1 MTNIIV
7 SLILLVIIGLA
18 IYKVILEK
26 RSGKKCVGC
35 HLSGGCSS
43 EKKSSD
49 TAKFTHSVNNNIAIK
64 ELI

>member
-7 SLILLVIIGLA
+7 SLILFVIIGLA
-18 IYKVILEK
+18 IYKIVLEK

-43 EKKSSD
+43 EKKSAGS
-49 TAKFTHSVNNNIAIK
+49 AKSTHSVNKNIAIK
-64 ELI
+64 ELF

>member
-18 IYKVILEK
+18 IYKIILEK

-43 EKKSSD
+43 KKRTTD
-49 TAKFTHSVNNNIAIK
+49 KLDFATKVNGDIAIK
-64 ELI
+64 ELT

>member
-7 SLILLVIIGLA
+7 LLTLLLIFGLA
-18 IYKVILEK
+18 IYKIVLEK

-43 EKKSSD
+43 KKNK
-49 TAKFTHSVNNNIAIK
+49 TNQMNFNIKVNGDIAIK
-64 ELI
+64 ELT